1 MLETYLQALQSSDWS
16 ALAAAVAPDVR
27 RVGPFGDVVEGR
39 EAYVAFLSGLLPTL
53 PAYRLTVTAVHDLPG
68 GGAFV
73 ELTEA
78 FEIEGQRREFP
89 EAIRFGLSGDGLV
102 SEVVIYTQ
110 RPGADAPVAGGRAPG
125 APQDFRQ

>member
-1 MLETYLQALQSSDWS
+1 MLDDYFRALQTADWE

-27 RVGPFGDVVEGR
+27 RVGPFADVVEGR
-39 EAYVAFLSGLLPTL
+39 EAYVGFLSGLLPTL
-53 PAYRLTVTAVHDLPG
+53 PAYALTVTAVHALPG

-78 FEIEGQRREFP
+78 FDVEGQRREFP
-89 EAIRFGLSGDGLV
+89 EAIRFGFDDDGRV

-110 RPGADAPVAGGRAPG
+110 RPGAQAPVAGGRAG
-125 APQDFRQ
+125 S